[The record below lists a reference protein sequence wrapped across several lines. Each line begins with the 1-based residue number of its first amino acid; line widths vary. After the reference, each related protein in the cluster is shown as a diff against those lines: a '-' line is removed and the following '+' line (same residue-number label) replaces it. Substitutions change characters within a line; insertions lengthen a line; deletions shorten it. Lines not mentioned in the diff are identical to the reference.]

1 MTCPFRESGSGS
13 GWRMGAERGRDDRK
27 QEWRGRS
34 RSMLDEVMRVGGWD
48 GMGWVMWMND

>member
-13 GWRMGAERGRDDRK
+13 GWRMGAERGRDDRE